1 VSHSWKPIVICLSLL
16 VLAVASGC
24 GGDKSAPAA
33 AIDTAKDPAK
43 DAPAADGGAK
53 NAASAKPTADLQH
66 PVVEITTSLGKITVE
81 LDREKAVLTVDNFLT
96 YVGESFYDQTV
107 IHQVYKGQAI
117 LAGGYGTNLLPVT
130 KSLHTAIR
138 NEAANQLKNVRYAIA
153 MSRFPDAI
161 DSATSQFFIN
171 VVDNPSLDY
180 KDRTAAGYGY
190 CVFGKVIDG
199 MDVVDKINSVALHD
213 TPTLES
219 TPVEPVII
227 TSIRRTK

>member
-1 VSHSWKPIVICLSLL
+1 VSQSWKPIVACLSLL
-16 VLAVASGC
+16 LLAVVCGC

-33 AIDTAKDPAK
+33 AIDAPK
-43 DAPAADGGAK
+43 DAAPADSGAK
-53 NAASAKPTADLQH
+53 NATPAKSTADLQH
-66 PVVEITTSLGKITVE
+66 PVVEINTSLGKITVQ

-96 YVGESFYDQTV
+96 YVGEAFYDQTI

-117 LAGGYGTNLLPVT
+117 LAGGYGTNLLPVS
-130 KSLHTAIR
+130 KPLHTAVR
-138 NEAANQLKNVRYAIA
+138 NEAANQLKNERYTIA

-171 VVDNPSLDY
+171 VANNPSLDY

-199 MDVVDKINSVALHD
+199 MDVVDKINGLALHD
-213 TPTLES
+213 TPSLES